1 MRAEALLLVGSA
13 LAMAT
18 AAAAGRTVI
27 DMPAPRGHPVQT
39 VSAGESRGADLG
51 AVALHRYAA
60 GRSVPLYGY
69 PSAPMYRPCYG
80 YGYGYGFGYG
90 LGYGYGYPIGFG
102 FGHHRHLGG
111 FRRSGFRH
119 GAWR

>member
-1 MRAEALLLVGSA
+1 MRAGALLGMGSV

-18 AAAAGRTVI
+18 ATVVGRTVI

-39 VSAGESRGADLG
+39 VSGGESRGADLG
-51 AVALHRYAA
+51 TVALHRYVA

-102 FGHHRHLGG
+102 FGHHRHFGG

-119 GAWR
+119 GLRR